1 VALTARVCVGHWSHF
16 FTGLGMSEEFLGG
29 NRTIQRRTVRNAA
42 KKSQPRRG
50 GRLTEERRREIVA
63 LVAPLFLEHGY
74 EQVSID
80 DIVDRVGGSKRT
92 LYDHFGGK
100 AGLFETVISE
110 YCASVQRDLFAAVD
124 QNASVEKQLTAIGK
138 HFLGNILHRRIRELH
153 RLMVSM
159 GRSFPSVAS
168 LFYQLGP
175 ISAYGLVAG
184 WMERQQKEGKLG
196 PGDPTTLAELFLDM
210 LTGKHQ
216 LALLT
221 SSVESTSPEE
231 IEHTVKAA
239 VKLFL
244 NGARRSG

>member
-1 VALTARVCVGHWSHF
+1 
-16 FTGLGMSEEFLGG
+16 MSEVFIGG
-29 NRTIQRRTVRNAA
+29 SKVVPRRTLRTVA
-42 KKSQPRRG
+42 KRSQPRRG
-50 GRLTEERRREIVA
+50 GRLTEERQREIVA
-63 LVAPLFLEHGY
+63 LVAPLFLERGY

-80 DIVDRVGGSKRT
+80 DIVERIGGSKRT
-92 LYDHFGGK
+92 LYERFGGK
-100 AGLFETVISE
+100 AGLFEIVISE

-124 QNASVEKQLTAIGK
+124 QNASVERQLTAIGTQ
-138 HFLGNILHRRIRELH
+138 FLSMILHRRILEQH

-159 GRSFPSVAS
+159 GRGFPSVAR

-184 WMERQQKEGKLG
+184 WIERQQKAGKLG

-221 SSVESTSPEE
+221 SSFKSTSPEG
-231 IEHTVKAA
+231 IARTVKAA
-239 VKLFL
+239 AKLFL

>member
-1 VALTARVCVGHWSHF
+1 
-16 FTGLGMSEEFLGG
+16 
-29 NRTIQRRTVRNAA
+29 
-42 KKSQPRRG
+42 
-50 GRLTEERRREIVA
+50 
-63 LVAPLFLEHGY
+63 LFLEHGY

-80 DIVDRVGGSKRT
+80 DIVERVGGSKRT
-92 LYDHFGGK
+92 LYEHCGGK
-100 AGLFETVISE
+100 AGLFEMVISE

-138 HFLGNILHRRIRELH
+138 SFLGMILHRRIRELH

-168 LFYQLGP
+168 RFYQLGP
-175 ISAYGLVAG
+175 MSAYGLVAG

-196 PGDPTTLAELFLDM
+196 AGDPTTLAELFLDM

-221 SSVESTSPEE
+221 SSVDSASPEE

-239 VKLFL
+239 AKLFL